1 MNSRLV
7 CASIFIGL
15 AMTSNPAFAV
25 GEPSHFP
32 DSPNKPDFPSTVL
45 KPGEWYSGKTV

>member
-25 GEPSHFP
+25 GDPELKRENFP
-32 DSPNKPDFPSTVL
+32 ARAT
-45 KPGEWYSGKTV
+45 TTTTC